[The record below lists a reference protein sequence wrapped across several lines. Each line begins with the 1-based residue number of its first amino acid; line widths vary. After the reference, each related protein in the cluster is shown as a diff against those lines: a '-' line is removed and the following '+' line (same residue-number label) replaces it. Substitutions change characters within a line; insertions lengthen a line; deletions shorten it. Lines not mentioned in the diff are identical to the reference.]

1 MKSHHMVRVKKTE
14 ETCMTRF
21 GFISVVLTYNK
32 HTISPEGKGTTWS
45 QVLASRTRKTPPP
58 ICPRD
63 VKFAPKLLITAE
75 PLS

>member
-1 MKSHHMVRVKKTE
+1 MI
-14 ETCMTRF
+14 RF
-21 GFISVVLTYNK
+21 GFISVVLTYGK
-32 HTISPEGKGTTWS
+32 HTISPEGKGTTWAH
-45 QVLASRTRKTPPP
+45 VASRTRKTPPS